1 MLGEN
6 LVVGLHQAP
15 SSTSSWRSLFSHRRT
30 LTRQTSLHPFH
41 ATISRSCTRF
51 HSLPPACQNVPR
63 LCLADACMCC
73 RTNLACL
80 LLTVALPHAEGDDS
94 GSLPGRVAATDKARP
109 LTAYTGCLVLASLV
123 PGFCLVFLCAPVCSR
138 VLPGHVVE
146 GLPSRIE
153 DSRTRDQLLITAGA
167 VWPSGSIITGLFPVP
182 LTAKAAAHN

>member
-1 MLGEN
+1 MDGFFFRSYCVRAKYPVTIELSKLLPRNTTMLGEN

-63 LCLADACMCC
+63 LCLAHACMCC

-123 PGFCLVFLCAPVCSR
+123 PGFCLVFLCAPACSR
-138 VLPGHVVE
+138 VMSLKDCRRGLRIPGQ
-146 GLPSRIE
+146 GISC
-153 DSRTRDQLLITAGA
+153 
-167 VWPSGSIITGLFPVP
+167 
-182 LTAKAAAHN
+182 